1 MKKSA
6 RNPRISIVPIFVVT
20 YVKVCRLKRDIF
32 RLLSVTRIA
41 SSSAMLELIPG
52 ELVLV
57 TGGTGLYG
65 SAIRNVEDINPKTVV
80 ICAVSMAA
88 LFERLKP

>member
-1 MKKSA
+1 MRTSLILPFHFLVDFMKA
-6 RNPRISIVPIFVVT
+6 RS
-20 YVKVCRLKRDIF
+20 RLIF
-32 RLLSVTRIA
+32 RLLAGTRIA

-65 SAIRNVEDINPKTVV
+65 SAIRNVEDMDPKTVV
-80 ICAVSMAA
+80 LCVVEGRCVDGGA
-88 LFERLKP
+88 L